1 MRLAALGVGGRGGR
15 AAAAAAGRLLHCRF
29 MKAMSGLRLRDL
41 SQNVK
46 FENDFGTQAVGQQ
59 HTLNYELC
67 RSLKFVSTRMTSEM
81 HFRMWHKFP
90 YLPAAGPDRLPIF
103 LKNDSR
109 WP

>member
-1 MRLAALGVGGRGGR
+1 MRLVALGVGGRGGR

-29 MKAMSGLRLRDL
+29 MKAMPGLGLRDL

-46 FENDFGTQAVGQQ
+46 FENDFGIQAVGQQ

-81 HFRMWHKFP
+81 HLRMLHIFGVAFP
-90 YLPAAGPDRLPIF
+90 NMAYIPI
-103 LKNDSR
+103 LACR